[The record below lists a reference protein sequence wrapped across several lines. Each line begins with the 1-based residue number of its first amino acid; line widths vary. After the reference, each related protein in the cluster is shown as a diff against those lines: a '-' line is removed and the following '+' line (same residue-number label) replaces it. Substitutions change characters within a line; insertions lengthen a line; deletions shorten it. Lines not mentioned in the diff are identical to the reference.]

1 MMKPRK
7 ICWKNSAWNWVL
19 KDGVNSA
26 DKSLLEHMRAIPDY
40 RCDREKP
47 HDHAEMLT
55 YLVAG
60 YLNGRASVERA
71 LCWCEDNIE
80 MLRKHMTLKKG
91 IASEATISRM
101 LNGIDVEMFMY
112 AFMEWTA
119 EILYEH
125 GIHIIIDGKALKGA
139 AEKIKNGNV
148 PYILNAIDAA
158 TQMVIA
164 QLPIDEKTNEITAIP
179 KLLEILDIDGN
190 TFTIDAIGTQKKI
203 EEMIVSAGGHFILQ
217 VKKNNPSLYGEIC
230 DAFATFERELKCPE
244 EEKAGELKKYL
255 NQYDRWQGQEKNRE
269 RMEYR
274 DMKVCTDASFL
285 NCVRE
290 GSVGYI
296 GTVGCMEQVRV
307 PIEKDAEGNDITVGK
322 KEYLEKGTVRKPRP
336 EKSDNMDAEYQ
347 QVGMIS
353 DLVLNA
359 KEMAKYKREHWKIEN
374 NLHHV
379 LDDAFRE
386 DRSTAK
392 GSKNNL
398 SVIRK
403 IAYNILRIVIIRD
416 HPGWGIQ
423 RMMDY
428 FSTHLELTEKMLFTP
443 IPSFY

>member
-1 MMKPRK
+1 
-7 ICWKNSAWNWVL
+7 
-19 KDGVNSA
+19 
-26 DKSLLEHMRAIPDY
+26 MRTVPDY
-40 RCDREKP
+40 RCDRAKP
-47 HDHAEMLT
+47 HDQAEMLT

-60 YLNGRASVERA
+60 YLNGRASVGRA

-80 MLRKHMTLKKG
+80 MLKKHMTLKQG

-101 LNGIDVEMFMY
+101 LNGIDADMFMY

-119 EILYEH
+119 EILCEH
-125 GIHIIIDGKALKGA
+125 GIHIIIDGKALRGA
-139 AEKIKNGNV
+139 AEKIKNGNT

-158 TQMVIA
+158 TQMVVA

-203 EEMIVSAGGHFILQ
+203 EELIISAGGHFILQ
-217 VKKNNPSLYGEIC
+217 VKKNNPSLYDEIC
-230 DAFATFERELKCPE
+230 DAFAAFESEVNCPE
-244 EEKAGELKKYL
+244 KERNLSLKKYL
-255 NQYDRWQGQEKNRE
+255 EQYDRWQSQEKNRE

-274 DMKVCTDASFL
+274 DMKVCKDPSFL
-285 NCVRE
+285 ECVRE
-290 GSVGYI
+290 GEADYI
-296 GTVGCMEQVRV
+296 KTVGCMKQVRV

-322 KEYLEKGTVRKPRP
+322 KEYLEKGTARKPRP
-336 EKSDNMDAEYQ
+336 EKSDNMSAEYQ

-353 DLVLNA
+353 DLVLSA
-359 KEMAKYKREHWKIEN
+359 EEMAKYKREHWKIEN

-398 SVIRK
+398 SLIRK
-403 IAYNILRIVIIRD
+403 FAYNILRIVIIGEYPD
-416 HPGWGIQ
+416 WGIQ
-423 RMMDY
+423 RMMDH
-428 FSTHLELTEKMLFTP
+428 FSTHPGLTERMLFTP

>member
-1 MMKPRK
+1 MNPRR
-7 ICWKNSAWNWVL
+7 ICWKSSAWNWDP
-19 KDGVNSA
+19 KDGIKSA
-26 DKSLLEHMRAIPDY
+26 DKSLLEHMKTVPDY
-40 RCDREKP
+40 RCGREKP

-60 YLNGRASVERA
+60 YLNGRTSVGRA
-71 LCWCEDNIE
+71 LCWSEDNIG
-80 MLRKHMTLKKG
+80 MLKKHMVLKKG

-119 EILYEH
+119 EILCEH
-125 GIHIIIDGKALKGA
+125 GIHIIIDGKALRGA
-139 AEKIKNGNV
+139 AEKIKDGNT
-148 PYILNAIDAA
+148 PYILNAIDAV

-179 KLLEILDIDGN
+179 KLLEILDVNGN

-203 EEMIVSAGGHFILQ
+203 EEMIISAGGHFILQ
-217 VKKNNPSLYGEIC
+217 VKKNNPSLYDEIC
-230 DAFATFERELKCPE
+230 DAFATFESELKCPE
-244 EEKAGELKKYL
+244 KERSESLRKYL
-255 NQYDRWQGQEKNRE
+255 EQYDRWKDCEKDRG
-269 RMEYR
+269 RVVYR
-274 DMKVCTDASFL
+274 DMQTCADASFL
-285 NCVRE
+285 DCVNE
-290 GSVGYI
+290 GEIDYI
-296 GTVGCMEQVRV
+296 RTVGCMEQVRV
-307 PIEKDAEGNDITVGK
+307 PMEKDAEGNDITVGK
-322 KEYLEKGTVRKPRP
+322 KEYLEKGTVRRPRP
-336 EKSDNMDAEYQ
+336 EKSDAMESEYQ

-353 DLVLNA
+353 DLTLSA
-359 KEMAKYKREHWKIEN
+359 EEMAEYKRRHWRIEN

-403 IAYNILRIVIIRD
+403 FAYNILRIVIIRD
-416 HPGWGIQ
+416 HPKWGIQ

-428 FSTHLELTEKMLFTP
+428 FSTHPKLTEKMIFEP
-443 IPSFY
+443 IASFY

>member
-1 MMKPRK
+1 MKT
-7 ICWKNSAWNWVL
+7 
-19 KDGVNSA
+19 
-26 DKSLLEHMRAIPDY
+26 IPDY

-47 HDHAEMLT
+47 HDLAEMLT

-60 YLNGRASVERA
+60 YLNGRASVGRV
-71 LCWCEDNIE
+71 LCWCEDNMK
-80 MLRKHMTLKKG
+80 MLKKHMTLKQG

-119 EILYEH
+119 EILCEH
-125 GIHIIIDGKALKGA
+125 GIHIIIDGKALRGA
-139 AEKIKNGNV
+139 AEKIKNGNT

-158 TQMVIA
+158 TQIVIA

-179 KLLEILDIDGN
+179 KLIKLLDIDGN

-203 EEMIVSAGGHFILQ
+203 EEMIISEGGHFILQ
-217 VKKNNPSLYGEIC
+217 VKKNNPSLYDEIC
-230 DAFATFERELKCPE
+230 DAFEAFESELKCPE
-244 EEKAGELKKYL
+244 KERSARLKKYL
-255 NQYDRWQGQEKNRE
+255 EQYDRWKSSEKDRG
-269 RMEYR
+269 RVVYR
-274 DMKVCTDASFL
+274 DMQICTDASFL
-285 NCVRE
+285 NCINE
-290 GSVGYI
+290 GEIEYI
-296 GTVGCMEQVRV
+296 QTVGCMEQVRV

-322 KEYLEKGTVRKPRP
+322 KEYLEKGTVRRPRP
-336 EKSDNMDAEYQ
+336 EKSDAMGADYQ

-353 DLVLNA
+353 DLILSA
-359 KEMAKYKREHWKIEN
+359 EEMAKYKREHWKIEN

-403 IAYNILRIVIIRD
+403 IAYNIMRIVIIRD

-428 FSTHLELTEKMLFTP
+428 FSTHLDLTEKMLFKP

>member
-1 MMKPRK
+1 M
-7 ICWKNSAWNWVL
+7 AWNWGP
-19 KDGVNSA
+19 KDGIKTVGR
-26 DKSLLEHMRAIPDY
+26 SLLEHMRTVPDY
-40 RCDREKP
+40 RCAREKP

-60 YLNGRASVERA
+60 YLNGRASVGRA

-80 MLRKHMTLKKG
+80 MLKKHMTLKKG

-101 LNGIDVEMFMY
+101 LNGIDTYMFMY
-112 AFMEWTA
+112 SFMEWTA

-139 AEKIKNGNV
+139 AEKIKNGNT
-148 PYILNAIDAA
+148 PFILNAIDAA

-164 QLPIDEKTNEITAIP
+164 QLPIEEKTNEITAIP
-179 KLLEILDIDGN
+179 KLLELLNIEGN

-203 EEMIVSAGGHFILQ
+203 EEMIISEGGHFILQ
-217 VKKNNPSLYGEIC
+217 VKKNNPALYDEIC
-230 DAFATFERELKCPE
+230 DAFATFESELNCPE
-244 EEKAGELKKYL
+244 EEKSEKLKKYL
-255 NQYDRWQGQEKNRE
+255 EKYDRWQSREKNRE
-269 RMEYR
+269 RIEYR

-285 NCVRE
+285 DCVRE
-290 GSVGYI
+290 GDIGYI
-296 GTVGCMEQVRV
+296 VTVGCMEQVRI
-307 PIEKDAEGNDITVGK
+307 PIEKDDEGNDITVGIR
-322 KEYLEKGTVRKPRP
+322 EYLEKGTVRKPRP
-336 EKSDNMDAEYQ
+336 EKSDNMGAEYQ

-353 DLVLNA
+353 DLVLSAEN
-359 KEMAKYKREHWKIEN
+359 MAKYKREHWKIEN

-403 IAYNILRIVIIRD
+403 IAYNILRIAIIRD
-416 HPGWGIQ
+416 HPRWGIQ

-428 FSTHLELTEKMLFTP
+428 FSTHLELTEKMLFAP

>member
-1 MMKPRK
+1 M
-7 ICWKNSAWNWVL
+7 
-19 KDGVNSA
+19 G
-26 DKSLLEHMRAIPDY
+26 KSLLEHMRTIPDY
-40 RCDREKP
+40 RCNREKP

-60 YLNGRASVERA
+60 YLNGRVSVGRA
-71 LCWCEDNIE
+71 ICWCEDNIE
-80 MLRKHMTLKKG
+80 MLKKHMTLKQG

-101 LNGIDVEMFMY
+101 LNGIDSYMFMY

-125 GIHIIIDGKALKGA
+125 DIHIIIDGKALRGA
-139 AEKIKNGNV
+139 AEKIKNGNA

-179 KLLEILDIDGN
+179 KLLELLDIDGN

-203 EEMIVSAGGHFILQ
+203 EEMIVSEGGHFILQ
-217 VKKNNPSLYGEIC
+217 VKRNNPALYDEIC
-230 DAFATFERELKCPE
+230 DAFATFESELKCPE
-244 EEKAGELKKYL
+244 KERSKRIKKYL
-255 NQYDRWQGQEKNRE
+255 EQYDRWDDCEKDRG
-269 RMEYR
+269 RVVYR
-274 DMKVCTDASFL
+274 DMQSCTDASFL
-285 NCVRE
+285 DCVNE
-290 GSVGYI
+290 GTVDYI
-296 GTVGCMEQVRV
+296 RTVGCMEQVRV
-307 PIEKDAEGNDITVGK
+307 PIEKDLAGNDITVGK
-322 KEYLEKGTVRKPRP
+322 KEYLEQGTVRKPRP
-336 EKSDNMDAEYQ
+336 EKSDAMEAGYQ

-353 DLVLNA
+353 DLILSA
-359 KEMAKYKREHWKIEN
+359 KEMAKYKRAHWRIEN

-416 HPGWGIQ
+416 NPGWGIQ

-428 FSTHLELTEKMLFTP
+428 FSTHLELTEKMLFSP

>member
-1 MMKPRK
+1 M
-7 ICWKNSAWNWVL
+7 L
-19 KDGVNSA
+19 
-26 DKSLLEHMRAIPDY
+26 PDY
-40 RCDREKP
+40 RCDRKKP
-47 HDHAEMLT
+47 HDHAEMLAC
-55 YLVAG
+55 LVAG
-60 YLNGRASVERA
+60 YLNGRASVGRA
-71 LCWCEDNIE
+71 LCWCQDNIE
-80 MLRKHMTLKKG
+80 MLRKHMTLKQG

-101 LNGIDVEMFMY
+101 LNRIDVEMFIY

-119 EILYEH
+119 EILCEH

-139 AEKIKNGNV
+139 AEKIRNGNT

-164 QLPIDEKTNEITAIP
+164 QLPIEEKTNEITAIP
-179 KLLEILDIDGN
+179 KLLELLDIDGN
-190 TFTIDAIGTQKKI
+190 TFTIDAIGTQKRI
-203 EEMIVSAGGHFILQ
+203 EEMIISEGGHFILQ
-217 VKKNNPSLYGEIC
+217 VKKNNPSLYEEIC
-230 DAFATFERELKCPE
+230 DAFAAFESELSCPE
-244 EEKAGELKKYL
+244 KERSKRLKKYL
-255 NQYDRWQGQEKNRE
+255 KQYDRWESREKNRE

-274 DMKVCTDASFL
+274 DMRVCTDASFL
-285 NCVRE
+285 DCVKDGDAGFIR
-290 GSVGYI
+290 
-296 GTVGCMEQVRV
+296 TVGCMEQVRV
-307 PIEKDAEGNDITVGK
+307 PIEKDADGNDITVGK

-336 EKSDNMDAEYQ
+336 EKSDDMSAEYQ

-353 DLVLNA
+353 DLILNA
-359 KEMAKYKREHWKIEN
+359 EEMAKYKREHWKIEN

-386 DRSTAK
+386 DRSTSK
-392 GSKNNL
+392 GSRNNL

-428 FSTHLELTEKMLFTP
+428 FSTHLELTERMLFQP